1 MNTTRKF
8 FKWGLGPV
16 LMAFIITTI
25 IPGLPTEARA
35 KEGAAFLGG
44 MVAGHIVGGAVR
56 RSKIRTAAAVQAA
69 NQPKTQTVYVQ
80 QPATTT
86 AAHTATAAKSS
97 TEDRLKELDKLAA
110 GAISHRRNIRP
121 KRRQFWI
128 VYDGKPDTIDSSS
141 QSSKDSRRRI
151 KGFSSKV
158 SASFIVRIS
167 VIWIY

>member
-56 RSKIRTAAAVQAA
+56 RSRIRTAAAVQAA

-86 AAHTATAAKSS
+86 SAQPAPAAKPSA
-97 TEDRLKELDKLAA
+97 EDRLKELDKLAA
-110 GAISHRRNIRP
+110 GGYITPEEFKAKKKAIL
-121 KRRQFWI
+121 
-128 VYDGKPDTIDSSS
+128 DSM
-141 QSSKDSRRRI
+141 
-151 KGFSSKV
+151 
-158 SASFIVRIS
+158 
-167 VIWIY
+167 